1 MESGTTTFREEETS
15 IIGVF
20 GQEVLDFSNMLMQLA
35 LLIVNLELKHYL
47 YGKLSAKQS
56 MQLTDPIILRFY
68 YLTKDMEVDS
78 ALLQAIWEPIWSSL

>member
-47 YGKLSAKQS
+47 SGKLSVKQ
-56 MQLTDPIILRFY
+56 
-68 YLTKDMEVDS
+68 
-78 ALLQAIWEPIWSSL
+78 

>member
-20 GQEVLDFSNMLMQLA
+20 GQEVRDFSNMLMQLA

-78 ALLQAIWEPIWSSL
+78 ALLQAI